1 MDRSGPEAAL
11 RPRPAGARTRSAL
24 AAFRLRL
31 LATLATLSLSACLF
45 DTETPFPPSSDFAAE
60 LSHLA
65 RARNPLLSALG
76 LPQGGSLVGLQFA
89 FTSTDYARQTDSN
102 VEVFHTQTGVY
113 PALAGAYFDFTTKPN
128 NLVIFLRAAH
138 AKGCVPSVTLDP
150 KDYAHPD
157 LTYQKTFLGLTA
169 AGGFDS
175 ALAGWAAALRDF
187 GGPVVLRFAHEM
199 NGDWYPYGGGGD
211 ADGDGRPDGPEAFI
225 RAWRHAH
232 DVFAAQGASNV
243 LWAFCPNAENFPD
256 RSWNRP
262 FRYYPGDGYAD
273 LVFVDAYEH
282 QNKRTQSLPQALDLF
297 LAELGEFLRQRP
309 ATGDSLLPAFGLGEF
324 GTNRTDPAAKAD
336 WYRQSLLYLGSED
349 RIQFHFLYNGQDGDG
364 KNAQDFSLRGLE
376 GRLDSAYMQSAFRY
390 RLLAP
395 G

>member
-1 MDRSGPEAAL
+1 M
-11 RPRPAGARTRSAL
+11 
-24 AAFRLRL
+24 
-31 LATLATLSLSACLF
+31 
-45 DTETPFPPSSDFAAE
+45 
-60 LSHLA
+60 
-65 RARNPLLSALG
+65 G

-113 PALAGAYFDFTTKPN
+113 PALVGAYFDFTTTPE
-128 NLVIFLRAAH
+128 NLVIFLRTAQ

-150 KDYAHPD
+150 KDYANPD
-157 LTYQKTFLGLTA
+157 LTYQRTFLGLIA

-175 ALAGWAAALRDF
+175 ALTGWAVALRDF

-211 ADGDGRPDGPEAFI
+211 ADGDGRPDGPEAYI

-232 DVFAAQGASNV
+232 DVFAAQGAANV
-243 LWAFCPNAENFPD
+243 LWAFCPNAETFPD
-256 RSWNRP
+256 RDWNRP
-262 FRYYPGDGYAD
+262 FGYYPGDGYAE
-273 LVFVDAYEH
+273 LIFVDAYEH
-282 QNKRTQSLPQALDLF
+282 HNKRTQSLPQALDPF
-297 LAELGEFLRQRP
+297 LAELGAFLRQRP
-309 ATGDSLLPAFGLGEF
+309 ATADSLLPAFGLGEF

-336 WYRQSLLYLGSED
+336 WYRQSLLYLGGED

-376 GRLDSAYMQSAFRY
+376 GRLDSAYRQPTFRF
-390 RLLAP
+390 RLFAP